1 MDQLDLEI
9 MRALRDDGR
18 KRFLDIAGELGV
30 SDATIHKRVKK
41 LTDEGA
47 IKGFE
52 AVIDDSKLGYELTA
66 FIEVGIQTGKAE
78 TVVEKLKKVDGV
90 LEIHEIHGR
99 CDILLKVRTKNLQDL
114 RDKLVNQIRSIDE
127 VTLTEAFPVL
137 KIIKEQRSL
146 ETLPETIEP
155 EE

>member
-18 KRFLDIAGELGV
+18 KRFLDIAGDLGV

-41 LTDEGA
+41 LMDEGF

-52 AVIDDSKLGYELTA
+52 AVIDDSKLGYGLTA
-66 FIEVGIQTGKAE
+66 FIEVGIQPGEAE
-78 TVVEKLKKVDGV
+78 TVVNKLRKIDGI
-90 LEIHEIHGR
+90 LDIHEIHGR
-99 CDILLKVRTKNLQDL
+99 CDILLKVRTRNLQDL
-114 RDKLVNQIRSIDE
+114 RDKLVNQVRSIDE
-127 VTLTEAFPVL
+127 VTLTEAFPVM
-137 KIIKEQRSL
+137 KVIKEERGL
-146 ETLPETIEP
+146 ETLPDTIET